1 MIDLVVMPYYI
12 SSIIIISRIY
22 SISVAGALV
31 VVDEVEVDFEP
42 AQIYEAVK
50 LIAEALPKLADVS
63 TAIAILPSIIPYL
76 LFIEDHI

>member
-1 MIDLVVMPYYI
+1 MPYYI